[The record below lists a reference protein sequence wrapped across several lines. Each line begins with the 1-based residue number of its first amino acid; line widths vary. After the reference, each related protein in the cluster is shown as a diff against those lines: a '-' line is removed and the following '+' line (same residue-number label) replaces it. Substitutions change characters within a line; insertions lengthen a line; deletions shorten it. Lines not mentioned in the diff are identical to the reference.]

1 MDGKDCILT
10 ITVFYNDKYFDYSST
25 ELITI
30 KELKEKS
37 IQEFNITRMF
47 HKKINFYILGKNNEK
62 VYMLSEDDII
72 LNADASN
79 EDNPK
84 LTLYLST
91 DNKKEII
98 NSKNNNNNYS
108 VIIIEK
114 KEKSEEIEIFKKK
127 IDELIK
133 KMDDERNKNIKLAE
147 ENENL
152 KKKVE
157 ENTKNIEKILQ
168 IIMKNNDNSN
178 SNDISKNVQNV
189 QNIQNAYGIKEENSV
204 VEIGEKRPLN
214 ENKKTELKKKEDI
227 NRIQEYKDYSRKVT
241 PNNTNIKKSENVRKK
256 NSESLNNN
264 DNCVS
269 EVNERK
275 KYDNCNCPA
284 ETKKN
289 KDINNSICPSHK
301 DGEANNKGDTPKKS
315 ESVNSE
321 DNKPILN
328 ESEIKDSTN
337 SINYSNI
344 GAIDNNDSL
353 KDSIETKKS
362 IDCIS
367 NHNDNNNKIDIE
379 AIRKEYGSDL
389 DNIKDEDILKK
400 IEENYGDVQ
409 RAIMDIILATT
420 ALLKKKNKNKKT
432 NDN

>member
-1 MDGKDCILT
+1 
-10 ITVFYNDKYFDYSST
+10 
-25 ELITI
+25 
-30 KELKEKS
+30 
-37 IQEFNITRMF
+37 
-47 HKKINFYILGKNNEK
+47 
-62 VYMLSEDDII
+62 
-72 LNADASN
+72 
-79 EDNPK
+79 
-84 LTLYLST
+84 
-91 DNKKEII
+91 
-98 NSKNNNNNYS
+98 
-108 VIIIEK
+108 
-114 KEKSEEIEIFKKK
+114 
-127 IDELIK
+127 
-133 KMDDERNKNIKLAE
+133 
-147 ENENL
+147 
-152 KKKVE
+152 
-157 ENTKNIEKILQ
+157 
-168 IIMKNNDNSN
+168 MKNNDNSN
-178 SNDISKNVQNV
+178 SNDINKNVKNVQNV
-189 QNIQNAYGIKEENSV
+189 QNANGIKEENSV

-214 ENKKTELKKKEDI
+214 ENKNTELTKKGDN
-227 NRIQEYKDYSRKVT
+227 NRIPEDKDYSRKVT
-241 PNNTNIKKSENVRKK
+241 PNNSNITKKSGNVGKK
-256 NSESLNNN
+256 NSKSLNNN
-264 DNCVS
+264 DNCAS

-275 KYDNCNCPA
+275 KYDNCNCPP

-289 KDINNSICPSHK
+289 EDINNSICPS
-301 DGEANNKGDTPKKS
+301 DINGEANNKRDTPKKS

-337 SINYSNI
+337 SNI